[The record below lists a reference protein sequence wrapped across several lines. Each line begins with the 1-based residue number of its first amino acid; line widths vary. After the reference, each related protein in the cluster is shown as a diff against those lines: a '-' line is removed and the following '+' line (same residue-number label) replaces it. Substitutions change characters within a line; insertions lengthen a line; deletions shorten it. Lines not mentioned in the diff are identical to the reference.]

1 MKNKDQKNHRHI
13 ATFVHLLSF
22 GKWVFPLGNF
32 VLPIILWTV
41 NSKKSEFIDF
51 NGKEVI
57 NFQLSITLYTV
68 ILALIG
74 GGVIMGTMI
83 SGGPLFWESLDDGTF
98 LFNEDAGILSTI
110 MASGLICGTA
120 ILVLTILDVVC
131 TIKAAVRA
139 NEGKDYYYP
148 ITIRFI
154 RHETIDPASDE
165 LDSSYNKESTK
176 NESI

>member
-1 MKNKDQKNHRHI
+1 MKYREQKNHRHI

-22 GKWVFPLGNF
+22 GKWIFPLGNF

-41 NSKKSEFIDF
+41 NSKKSDFIDF

-68 ILALIG
+68 LLALIG
-74 GGVIMGTMI
+74 GSVIVGTMI
-83 SGGPLFWESLDDGTF
+83 SGGPLFWESLDNGTF
-98 LFNEDAGILSTI
+98 LFSEDVGIFSTI
-110 MASGLICGTA
+110 MASGLICGTG
-120 ILVLTILDVVC
+120 ILILSILDVIC
-131 TIKAAVRA
+131 TIKAAVIA
-139 NEGKDYYYP
+139 NEGKEYFYP

-154 RHETIDPASDE
+154 SHRSENVQMNE
-165 LDSSYNKESTK
+165 NEESTK